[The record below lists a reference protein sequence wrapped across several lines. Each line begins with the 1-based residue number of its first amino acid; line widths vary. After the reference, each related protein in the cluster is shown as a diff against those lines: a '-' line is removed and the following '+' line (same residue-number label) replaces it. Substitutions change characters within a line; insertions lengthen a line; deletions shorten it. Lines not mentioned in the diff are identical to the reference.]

1 MGIFDSIGKALKGVG
16 GFLFDD
22 PSKQAFKANS
32 KNEKYIK
39 GIYES
44 LTGQLGGE
52 FEVARN
58 ATARSND
65 LIHQGVA
72 KSQAQIGGFGNA
84 SRMQARNIG
93 QQALGAGQQDLV
105 SRGLHSSSLTGN
117 LRQGVA
123 GNTMQAYAAIDA
135 AVAEMQSAAIMQGAE
150 MEAQGQLNL
159 ANLATS
165 QTQMKNSLGAQ
176 FAATLGGIQHVGG
189 PSLFQQLLIAGAQGA
204 GKAAGAGA

>member
-1 MGIFDSIGKALKGVG
+1 MGIFDSLGKALKGVG

-22 PSKQAFKANS
+22 PAKDAFKANS

-44 LTGQLGGE
+44 LTGQLGGD

-65 LIHQGVA
+65 LIHKGVLDQ
-72 KSQAQIGGFGNA
+72 KKIIGGFGNA
-84 SRMQARNIG
+84 SRMQARTIG

-105 SRGLHSSSLTGN
+105 SRGLSSGSAMGG

-123 GNTMQAYAAIDA
+123 GSTMQAYAAIDA
-135 AVAEMQSAAIMQGAE
+135 AVAEMQSAAIMQGAQL
-150 MEAQGQLNL
+150 EAQGQLNL

-165 QTQMKNSLGAQ
+165 QTQQKNALGAQ
-176 FAATLGGIQHVGG
+176 FASTLGGIQHVGG
-189 PSLFQQLLIAGAQGA
+189 PSLFQQLLVSGAQ
-204 GKAAGAGA
+204 AAGAAYGKSG